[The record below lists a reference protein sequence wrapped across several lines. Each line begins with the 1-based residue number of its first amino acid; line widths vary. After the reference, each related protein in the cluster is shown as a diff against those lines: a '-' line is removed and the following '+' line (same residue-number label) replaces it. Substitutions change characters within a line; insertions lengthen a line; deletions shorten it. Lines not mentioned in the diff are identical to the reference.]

1 MTLPAFHC
9 PTPLDMR
16 RSMGR
21 FTTGVAVVSADDGS
35 GEPSAMTI
43 SSLTSISLEPAIL
56 LVSLTQGSRTTDAVE
71 GSGRFAVSILSSRQ
85 EALARRFATRGGAR
99 FDGMPYDVSQSGLPL
114 IQDALTQ
121 LECRVHTAHDIGDHR
136 VFYGEVTDMRWRDGT
151 GLVFYSGRF
160 GDFLDFG
167 HDQVPWLY

>member
-1 MTLPAFHC
+1 MTLPAFQT
-9 PTPLDMR
+9 PTPTDMR

-35 GEPSAMTI
+35 GDPCAMTI

-56 LVSLTQGSRTTDAVE
+56 LVSLTQGSRTTTAVDQT
-71 GSGRFAVSILSSRQ
+71 GAFAVSILGSRQ

-99 FDGMPYDVSQSGLPL
+99 FEDLPFDLGRAGLPM
-114 IQDALTQ
+114 IKDALAQ
-121 LECRVHTAHDIGDHR
+121 LECTVHAAHDVGDHR
-136 VFYGEVTDMRWRDGT
+136 VFYGEVTDMRWRDGN
-151 GLVFYSGRF
+151 GLAFYSGRF

-167 HDQVPWLY
+167 HDEVPWLF

>member
-1 MTLPAFHC
+1 MTLPAFHA
-9 PTPLDMR
+9 PTPTDMR

-21 FTTGVAVVSADDGS
+21 FTTGVAVVSADDGTDGPS
-35 GEPSAMTI
+35 GMTI

-56 LVSLTQGSRTTDAVE
+56 LVSLTHGSRTTEALE
-71 GSGRFAVSILSSRQ
+71 AAGTFAVSILGSRQ

-99 FDGMPYDVSQSGLPL
+99 FEELPCDRSRSGLPL
-114 IQDALTQ
+114 IKDALVQ
-121 LECRVHTAHDIGDHR
+121 LECQVHSAHDIGDHR

-160 GDFLDFG
+160 GNFHDFG
-167 HDQVPWLY
+167 HDEVPWHF